1 MEGEKGR
8 GRRKVGEE
16 NTLERGKKLGE
27 KNKNKFWAPRLPS
40 TYRCVGFE
48 NAAKG
53 RSNVRGISTAIG
65 SRFHTV
71 VVFSLISEQQ
81 HGTRLLRVIWLFS
94 FFFLWTWPPH
104 VFSTLYYTGWDRCKS
119 SLKALSSQAEPS
131 PRRSS
136 SSSNTTHSPA
146 WIKKPQCLNLF
157 RR

>member
-27 KNKNKFWAPRLPS
+27 KNKNKFCRLPS

-71 VVFSLISEQQ
+71 DSPSSFSLSSPSNST
-81 HGTRLLRVIWLFS
+81 GRDCYVSYDCFRFS
-94 FFFLWTWPPH
+94 FCELDPRTSSPPYITRGGI
-104 VFSTLYYTGWDRCKS
+104 V
-119 SLKALSSQAEPS
+119 AS
-131 PRRSS
+131 P
-136 SSSNTTHSPA
+136 H
-146 WIKKPQCLNLF
+146 
-157 RR
+157 